1 MPGPVR
7 RLVGHGG
14 WNSESQSSDTTRS
27 GNTRLRSYSEATCE
41 KTKQY
46 AADRRFIGK
55 FSVLSTQYCLLFLL
69 LLFTLLAND
78 TITLSHYLG
87 PHIFVNSTKLIP
99 LVYVFFTALESFDTT
114 LDIDYNKD

>member
-14 WNSESQSSDTTRS
+14 WNSESQSGDTTRS

-87 PHIFVNSTKLIP
+87 PQCIAIFIRRQVSIP
-99 LVYVFFTALESFDTT
+99 QLLSENECWIHFSS
-114 LDIDYNKD
+114 